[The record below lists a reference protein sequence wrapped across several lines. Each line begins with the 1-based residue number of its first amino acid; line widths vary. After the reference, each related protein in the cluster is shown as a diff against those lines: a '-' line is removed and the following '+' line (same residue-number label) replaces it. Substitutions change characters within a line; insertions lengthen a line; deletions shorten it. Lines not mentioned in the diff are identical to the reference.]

1 MRNARRNLLA
11 SYLGNGWAALVGVA
25 VLPMYLR
32 YLGIEAIGLVGFLG
46 TLQAWLLMLDLGLA
60 PTLNR
65 EMARF
70 SAGEQTAK
78 SIGEVLRTL
87 ELVALM
93 VAVSVFIAMAALSAW
108 IASEWLQLGALP
120 VEAVSTALI
129 IMGAGIAAQ
138 WLSALYRA
146 ALFGLQHHVW
156 VSTLAASLA
165 TTRAVS
171 TLAVL
176 AFVSPTVTAFVVA
189 QAGISFVE
197 TWLLARRVR
206 GSVPRGADPPR
217 FSWTTLKALWR
228 FAAGLALTG
237 LFGTL
242 LTQFDK
248 IILARVLPLEQYGYF
263 TLAMTI
269 AGAFA
274 LIIVPIFNIAYPRFS
289 NLVAKKDAGAL
300 AEDYHKFSVLLSVV
314 VISSVLV
321 VATFSREIIYLWTN
335 DNTLSENISPVLTV
349 WLIGTGL
356 NGLMH
361 IPYAAQLA
369 HGWSRLAMGANA
381 IAAAIMIP
389 AILYWVPKYG
399 PIAAAW
405 IWVGVNFLFLL
416 AVIPVMHL
424 RILRHQEKR
433 WYINAVVNPAFSG
446 LTAVLLIQV
455 AGTGFYPENRLI
467 QIFYLLL
474 VMLLLAAV
482 MLTSTQI
489 GREFLRTTFHGNWFS
504 RELP

>member
-120 VEAVSTALI
+120 VEAVATALI

-228 FAAGLALTG
+228 FAAGLAPHR
-237 LFGTL
+237 
-242 LTQFDK
+242 
-248 IILARVLPLEQYGYF
+248 AVR
-263 TLAMTI
+263 
-269 AGAFA
+269 
-274 LIIVPIFNIAYPRFS
+274 
-289 NLVAKKDAGAL
+289 
-300 AEDYHKFSVLLSVV
+300 H
-314 VISSVLV
+314 
-321 VATFSREIIYLWTN
+321 
-335 DNTLSENISPVLTV
+335 PVD
-349 WLIGTGL
+349 
-356 NGLMH
+356 
-361 IPYAAQLA
+361 P
-369 HGWSRLAMGANA
+369 S
-381 IAAAIMIP
+381 
-389 AILYWVPKYG
+389 
-399 PIAAAW
+399 
-405 IWVGVNFLFLL
+405 
-416 AVIPVMHL
+416 
-424 RILRHQEKR
+424 
-433 WYINAVVNPAFSG
+433 
-446 LTAVLLIQV
+446 
-455 AGTGFYPENRLI
+455 
-467 QIFYLLL
+467 
-474 VMLLLAAV
+474 
-482 MLTSTQI
+482 
-489 GREFLRTTFHGNWFS
+489 
-504 RELP
+504 